1 VKDDSDKTKGGVLL
15 PRCGL
20 FFLEFR
26 LVGSVFKRKTGDCMN
41 RFATLFTGAALLAAQ
56 PLFAQMGA
64 PDAKLEPGM
73 PGVAGPL
80 AAKYKADADR
90 ILQAAETDEDGYAAL
105 TYLCDHVGKRLSGTP
120 QLNAAI
126 AWGADLMR
134 KAGLQNVKVQ
144 PVMVPQWV
152 RGSESGAMLYKG
164 EAGSITRPLHMLGL
178 GMSVATPKE
187 GITAPVVFVPS
198 FAALDAMTPE
208 QVKGKIVV
216 YNPGWHGYGVNTQYR
231 TFGASRA
238 AAKGAVAMLVRSAT
252 GLAMQTPHTG
262 TLVYDAKQPKIP
274 AAAVSV
280 EDALMIERLCKEGP
294 VTVHLQMDAH
304 MEGDVEAGNVMGEI
318 VGSEHPEQVVSIGG
332 HIDSWDVG
340 QGAQD
345 DGSGIMAAYQAVAL
359 IHKLGLKPKR
369 TIRLVFWVNEENG
382 GAGGRAYRAMI
393 GEKIGDQVAAIEMD
407 EGAEKPLGMGYG
419 SMGGPRR
426 PRTPAGASGAAVA
439 PAAPVDVNAM
449 PGDVKE
455 SVVTLQDIVSLLG
468 PIGTDTVSAGGGGSD
483 IGPLMADG
491 VPGLSPRTTAAH
503 YFDWH
508 HTEADTLDKVDPV
521 EFRKNA
527 AMLSVVAYV
536 LADMD
541 GRLAG
546 RKSAAAE

>member
-1 VKDDSDKTKGGVLL
+1 MKG
-15 PRCGL
+15 
-20 FFLEFR
+20 
-26 LVGSVFKRKTGDCMN
+26 
-41 RFATLFTGAALLAAQ
+41 FATVLMGAALCVAQ
-56 PLFAQMGA
+56 PVFAQMGA
-64 PDAKLEPGM
+64 PDAKPELGM

-126 AWGADLMR
+126 TWGAELMR

-144 PVMVPQWV
+144 PVMVPRWV

-164 EAGSITRPLHMLGL
+164 EAGPVTRQLHMLGL
-178 GMSVATPKE
+178 GMSVGTPAG

-198 FAALDAMTPE
+198 FDALDAMTPE

-238 AAKGAVAMLVRSAT
+238 ASKGAVAMLVRSAT
-252 GLAMQTPHTG
+252 GLAMQIPHTG
-262 TLVYDAKQPKIP
+262 TLVYDAKQPRIP
-274 AAAVSV
+274 AAAISV
-280 EDALMIERLCKEGP
+280 EDALMIERLSKEGP

-304 MEGDVEAGNVMGEI
+304 MEADVEAGNVMGEI

-382 GAGGRAYRAMI
+382 GAGGQAYRKMI
-393 GEKIGDQVAAIEMD
+393 GDKIGDQVAAIEMD
-407 EGAEKPLGMGYG
+407 GGAEKPLGMGYG
-419 SMGGPRR
+419 GFGGPRR
-426 PRTPAGASGAAVA
+426 PRTAAGATGAAA
-439 PAAPVDVNAM
+439 ATGPDASALPA
-449 PGDVKE
+449 DVKQ
-455 SVVTLQDIVSLLG
+455 SLAVMQDIVSMLG
-468 PIGTDTVSAGGGGSD
+468 PIGTDTVSPGGGGSD
-483 IGPLMADG
+483 IEALVADG
-491 VPGLSPRTTAAH
+491 VPGLSPRTTAGH

-546 RKSAAAE
+546 RRSAGDE

>member
-1 VKDDSDKTKGGVLL
+1 MRGFAAVLMGVLCL
-15 PRCGL
+15 
-20 FFLEFR
+20 
-26 LVGSVFKRKTGDCMN
+26 
-41 RFATLFTGAALLAAQ
+41 AQ
-56 PLFAQMGA
+56 PVFPQMGA
-64 PDAKLEPGM
+64 PDAKPEPGM
-73 PGVAGPL
+73 PGVSGPL

-120 QLNAAI
+120 QLNTAI

-144 PVMVPQWV
+144 PVMVPRWV
-152 RGSESGAMLYKG
+152 RGSESGAMTTSG
-164 EAGSITRPLHMLGL
+164 PGAVNRPLHMLGL
-178 GMSVATPKE
+178 GMSVGTPAA

-198 FAALDAMTPE
+198 FAALDAMTEE

-231 TFGASRA
+231 TYGASRA

-252 GLAMQTPHTG
+252 GLAMQIPHTG
-262 TLVYDAKQPKIP
+262 TLMYDAKGPKIP
-274 AAAVSV
+274 AAAISV

-304 MEGDVEAGNVMGEI
+304 MEADVEAGNVMGEI

-359 IHKLGLKPKR
+359 IHKLGLNPKR

-382 GAGGRAYRAMI
+382 GAGGRAYRTMVGDEI
-393 GEKIGDQVAAIEMD
+393 HDQVAAIEMD
-407 EGAEKPLGMGYG
+407 GGAEKPLGMGYG
-419 SMGGPRR
+419 SAGGPRR
-426 PRTPAGASGAAVA
+426 PRTAADVTGAAA
-439 PAAPVDVNAM
+439 PTGPDASALPA
-449 PGDVKE
+449 DVKQ
-455 SVVTLQDIVSLLG
+455 SLAVMQDIVSMLG
-468 PIGTDTVSAGGGGSD
+468 TIGADTVLPGGGGSD
-483 IGPLMADG
+483 IEPLVADG
-491 VPGLSPRTTAAH
+491 VPALSPRTVGTH

>member
-1 VKDDSDKTKGGVLL
+1 
-15 PRCGL
+15 
-20 FFLEFR
+20 
-26 LVGSVFKRKTGDCMN
+26 MN
-41 RFATLFTGAALLAAQ
+41 RFATFLTGAALLAAQ
-56 PLFAQMGA
+56 PVFAQMGS
-64 PDAKLEPGM
+64 PDARPVPGM

-80 AAKYKADADR
+80 AAKYGADAAR
-90 ILQAAETDEDGYAAL
+90 ILKAAETDEDGYAAL

-126 AWGADLMR
+126 AWGADLMH
-134 KAGLQNVKVQ
+134 KAGLQNVTVQ
-144 PVMVPQWV
+144 PVMVPRWV
-152 RGSESGAMLYKG
+152 RGSESGSMMTTGVGAVN
-164 EAGSITRPLHMLGL
+164 RPLHMLGL
-178 GMSVATPKE
+178 GMSVGTPAG
-187 GITAPVVFVPS
+187 GITAPVVFVPN
-198 FAALDAMTPE
+198 FDALDAMAPE

-231 TFGASRA
+231 TYGASRA

-252 GLAMQTPHTG
+252 GLEMQIPHTG
-262 TLVYDAKQPKIP
+262 TLVYDAKQTKIP
-274 AAAVSV
+274 AAAISV

-304 MEGDVEAGNVMGEI
+304 MEADVEAGNVMGEI
-318 VGSEHPEQVVSIGG
+318 VGSEHPEQVVAIGG

-345 DGSGIMAAYQAVAL
+345 DGSGIMAAYEAVTL

-382 GAGGRAYRAMI
+382 GAGGRAYRTMV

-407 EGAEKPLGMGYG
+407 GGAEKPLGIGYG

-426 PRTPAGASGAAVA
+426 PRTPAA
-439 PAAPVDVNAM
+439 AAPPAGPPDVNAM
-449 PGDVKE
+449 PADVQK
-455 SVVTLQDIVSLLG
+455 SVAALQDIVSLLG
-468 PIGTDTVSAGGGGSD
+468 SIGTDTLSAGGGGSD
-483 IGPLMADG
+483 IEALVADG
-491 VPGLSPRTTAAH
+491 VPALSPRTVEAH

-527 AMLSVVAYV
+527 AMLSVVTYV

-546 RKSAAAE
+546 KKGATE

>member
-1 VKDDSDKTKGGVLL
+1 MVYVRERQVERQRRLLTLVFHGMRFYGQKKKENCMRGFAAVL
-15 PRCGL
+15 
-20 FFLEFR
+20 
-26 LVGSVFKRKTGDCMN
+26 M
-41 RFATLFTGAALLAAQ
+41 GAALCVV
-56 PLFAQMGA
+56 PTGFAQMGA
-64 PDAKLEPGM
+64 PDARPVPGM

-80 AAKYKADADR
+80 AAKYGADAAR
-90 ILQAAETDEDGYAAL
+90 ILKASETDEDGYAAL
-105 TYLCDHVGKRLSGTP
+105 TYLCDHIGKRLSGTP
-120 QLNAAI
+120 QLNTAI
-126 AWGADLMR
+126 AWGAELMR
-134 KAGLQNVKVQ
+134 KAGLQNVTVQ
-144 PVMVPQWV
+144 PVMVPRWV
-152 RGSESGAMLYKG
+152 RGSESGTMMTTG
-164 EAGSITRPLHMLGL
+164 AGAVNRPLHMLGL

-198 FAALDAMTPE
+198 FDALNAMTTE

-231 TFGASRA
+231 TYGASRA

-252 GLAMQTPHTG
+252 GLAMQIPHTG
-262 TLVYDAKQPKIP
+262 TLVYDEKQPKIP
-274 AAAVSV
+274 AAAITV

-304 MEGDVEAGNVMGEI
+304 MEADVEAGNVMGEI
-318 VGSEHPEQVVSIGG
+318 VGSEHPEQVVAIGG

-345 DGSGIMAAYQAVAL
+345 DGSGIMAAYEAVTL

-382 GAGGRAYRAMI
+382 GAGGRAYRKMI
-393 GEKIGDQVAAIEMD
+393 GDKIGDQVAAIEMD
-407 EGAEKPLGMGYG
+407 GGAEKPLGIGYG
-419 SMGGPRR
+419 SFGGPRR
-426 PRTPAGASGAAVA
+426 PPASGASTVAVA
-439 PAAPVDVNAM
+439 RGAVDMSTLPAEAKQSFVNM
-449 PGDVKE
+449 
-455 SVVTLQDIVSLLG
+455 QDIVSMLG
-468 PIGTDTVSAGGGGSD
+468 SIGTDSVSMGGGGSD
-483 IGPLMADG
+483 IEALVADG
-491 VPGLSPRTTAAH
+491 VPALSPRTVEAH

-508 HTEADTLDKVDPV
+508 HTETDTLDKVDPV

>member
-1 VKDDSDKTKGGVLL
+1 MRGFAVVL
-15 PRCGL
+15 
-20 FFLEFR
+20 
-26 LVGSVFKRKTGDCMN
+26 M
-41 RFATLFTGAALLAAQ
+41 GAALCLAQ
-56 PLFAQMGA
+56 PVFAQMGA
-64 PDAKLEPGM
+64 PDAKPEPGM

-144 PVMVPQWV
+144 PVMVPRWV
-152 RGSESGAMLYKG
+152 RGSESGSMMTSGPGAVN
-164 EAGSITRPLHMLGL
+164 RPLHMLGL
-178 GMSVATPKE
+178 GMSVGTPAG

-198 FAALDAMTPE
+198 FAALDEMTEE

-252 GLAMQTPHTG
+252 GLAMQIPHTG
-262 TLVYDAKQPKIP
+262 TLVYDAKQPRIP
-274 AAAVSV
+274 AAAISV
-280 EDALMIERLCKEGP
+280 EDALMIERLSKEGP

-304 MEGDVEAGNVMGEI
+304 MEADVEAGNVMGEI
-318 VGSEHPEQVVSIGG
+318 VGSEHPEQVVAIGG

-345 DGSGIMAAYQAVAL
+345 DGSGIMAAYEAVAL

-382 GAGGRAYRAMI
+382 GAGGRAYRKMI
-393 GEKIGDQVAAIEMD
+393 GGKIGDQVAAIEMD
-407 EGAEKPLGMGYG
+407 EGAEMPLGMGYG

-426 PRTPAGASGAAVA
+426 ARTAAGSSGV
-439 PAAPVDVNAM
+439 PAAPASPDVPA
-449 PGDVKE
+449 DVKE
-455 SVVTLQDIVSLLG
+455 SVVTLQDIVSLLV

-491 VPGLSPRTTAAH
+491 VPGLSPRTTVEH

-527 AMLSVVAYV
+527 AMLSVVTYV

>member
-1 VKDDSDKTKGGVLL
+1 
-15 PRCGL
+15 
-20 FFLEFR
+20 
-26 LVGSVFKRKTGDCMN
+26 MN
-41 RFATLFTGAALLAAQ
+41 RFATLLTGAALLAAQ
-56 PLFAQMGA
+56 TAFAQMGA
-64 PDAKLEPGM
+64 PGAAPAPGM

-80 AAKYKADADR
+80 AAKYGADAAR
-90 ILQAAETDEDGYAAL
+90 ILKAGETDDDGYEAL
-105 TYLCDHVGKRLSGTP
+105 TYLCYHVGKRLSGSP
-120 QLNAAI
+120 QLNTAI
-126 AWGADLMR
+126 QWGADLMR
-134 KAGLQNVKVQ
+134 KAGLQNVTVQ
-144 PVMVPQWV
+144 PVMVPRWV
-152 RGSESGAMLYKG
+152 RGNESATMTTTGQGAVNR
-164 EAGSITRPLHMLGL
+164 SLHMLGL
-178 GMSVATPKE
+178 GMSVGTPAG

-198 FAALDAMTPE
+198 FDALDAMTPE

-252 GLAMQTPHTG
+252 GLAMQIPHTG

-274 AAAVSV
+274 AAAITV

-304 MEGDVEAGNVMGEI
+304 MEADVEAGNVMGEI
-318 VGSEHPEQVVSIGG
+318 VGTEHPEQVVAIGG

-345 DGSGIMAAYQAVAL
+345 DGSGIMAAFQAVTL

-382 GAGGRAYRAMI
+382 GAGGRAYRKMI
-393 GEKIGDQVAAIEMD
+393 GDKIGDQVAAIEMD
-407 EGAEKPLGMGYG
+407 GGAEKPMGIGYG
-419 SMGGPRR
+419 TMGGPRR
-426 PRTPAGASGAAVA
+426 PRGAAGAVPAGAADA
-439 PAAPVDVNAM
+439 NAM
-449 PGDVKE
+449 SPEVKL
-455 SVVTLQDIVSLLG
+455 SVVALQDIVSMLG
-468 PIGTDTVSAGGGGSD
+468 PIGTDSVSAGGGGSD
-483 IGPLMADG
+483 IEAIVADG
-491 VPGLSPRTTAAH
+491 VPALSPRTAEAH

-527 AMLSVVAYV
+527 AMLSVVTYV

-541 GRLAG
+541 GRLVG
-546 RKSAAAE
+546 RKSAPTE

>member
-1 VKDDSDKTKGGVLL
+1 
-15 PRCGL
+15 
-20 FFLEFR
+20 
-26 LVGSVFKRKTGDCMN
+26 MN
-41 RFATLFTGAALLAAQ
+41 RFATLLTGAALLAAQ
-56 PLFAQMGA
+56 SVFAQMGA
-64 PDAKLEPGM
+64 PDAKPAPTM
-73 PGVAGPL
+73 QGVGGPL
-80 AAKYKADADR
+80 AAKYKADADK
-90 ILQAAETDEDGYAAL
+90 ILQAAETDEDGYVAL
-105 TYLCDHVGKRLSGTP
+105 TYLCDHVGKRLSGSA
-120 QLNAAI
+120 QLNTAV
-126 AWGADLMR
+126 AWGAELMR
-134 KAGLQNVKVQ
+134 KAGLQNVTVQ
-144 PVMVPQWV
+144 PVMVPRWV
-152 RGSESGAMLYKG
+152 RGSESGTMLYKG
-164 EAGSITRPLHMLGL
+164 EAGPITRPLHMLGL

-198 FAALDAMTPE
+198 FAALDAMTEE

-252 GLAMQTPHTG
+252 GLAMQIPHTG
-262 TLVYDAKQPKIP
+262 ALVYDATQPKIP
-274 AAAVSV
+274 AAAISV
-280 EDALMIERLCKEGP
+280 EDALMIERLCKGGP

-304 MEGDVEAGNVMGEI
+304 MEADVEAGNVMGEI

-345 DGSGIMAAYQAVAL
+345 DGSGIMAAYEAVTL

-382 GAGGRAYRAMI
+382 GAGGRAYRKMV
-393 GEKIGDQVAAIEMD
+393 GDKIGDQVAAIEMD

-419 SMGGPRR
+419 AIGAPRR
-426 PRTPAGASGAAVA
+426 PRGSAGATGAAAAPAG
-439 PAAPVDVNAM
+439 PPDVNAL
-449 PGDVKE
+449 PDDVKQ
-455 SVVTLQDIVSLLG
+455 SVVALEDIVSLLG
-468 PIGTDTVSAGGGGSD
+468 SIGTDTVSAGGGGSD
-483 IGPLMADG
+483 IGPLTADG
-491 VPGLSPRTTAAH
+491 VPALSPRTVDTH

-527 AMLSVVAYV
+527 AMLSVVTYV

-546 RKSAAAE
+546 RKSAAGE

>member
-1 VKDDSDKTKGGVLL
+1 
-15 PRCGL
+15 
-20 FFLEFR
+20 
-26 LVGSVFKRKTGDCMN
+26 MN
-41 RFATLFTGAALLAAQ
+41 RFATLLTGAALLAAQ
-56 PLFAQMGA
+56 SGFAQMGP
-64 PDAKLEPGM
+64 PDAKPTPGM

-80 AAKYKADADR
+80 AAKYGADAAR
-90 ILQAAETDEDGYAAL
+90 ILKAAETDDDGYAAL

-120 QLNAAI
+120 QLNTAVE
-126 AWGADLMR
+126 WGADLMR
-134 KAGLQNVKVQ
+134 KAGLQNVTVQ
-144 PVMVPQWV
+144 PVMVPRWV
-152 RGSESGAMLYKG
+152 RGSESGAMMYKG
-164 EAGSITRPLHMLGL
+164 QAGPITRPLHMLGL
-178 GMSVATPKE
+178 GMSVGTPAG

-198 FAALDAMTPE
+198 FDALDAMTPE
-208 QVKGKIVV
+208 QLKGRIVV

-231 TFGASRA
+231 TYGASRA

-252 GLAMQTPHTG
+252 GLAMQIPHTG

-274 AAAVSV
+274 AAAISV

-304 MEGDVEAGNVMGEI
+304 MEADVQAGNVMGEI
-318 VGSEHPEQVVSIGG
+318 VGGDHPEQVVSIGG
-332 HIDSWDVG
+332 HLDSWDVG

-345 DGSGIMAAYQAVAL
+345 DGSGIMAAYEAVTL

-382 GAGGRAYRAMI
+382 GAGGRAYRTMV

-419 SMGGPRR
+419 SAGGPRR
-426 PRTPAGASGAAVA
+426 PRTAAAA
-439 PAAPVDVNAM
+439 PARSADLNAM
-449 PGDVKE
+449 SSEVQQSM
-455 SVVTLQDIVSLLG
+455 SVMQDIVSMLG
-468 PIGTDTVSAGGGGSD
+468 PIGTDTVSPGGGGSD
-483 IGPLMADG
+483 IEPLTADG
-491 VPGLSPRTTAAH
+491 VPALSPRTTGAH

-521 EFRKNA
+521 EFKKNA

-546 RKSAAAE
+546 RKTAAAE